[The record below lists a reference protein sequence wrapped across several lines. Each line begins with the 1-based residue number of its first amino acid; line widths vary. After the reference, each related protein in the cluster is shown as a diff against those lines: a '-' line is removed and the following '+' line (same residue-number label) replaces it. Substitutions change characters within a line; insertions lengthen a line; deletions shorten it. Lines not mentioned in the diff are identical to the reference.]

1 MGRSARGNEE
11 NEGGDESEA
20 KFGQSKRRKHGEKEK
35 DELLMDVAKSASNRF
50 NLTRT
55 KAATRKNDN
64 IDSAG
69 KGNAC
74 FGQKS

>member
-1 MGRSARGNEE
+1 MGRFARGNEE
-11 NEGGDESEA
+11 NEGGDESEGE
-20 KFGQSKRRKHGEKEK
+20 FGQNKRKKQGEKEK

-50 NLTRT
+50 NLTRA

-64 IDSAG
+64 IDSAD